1 MHHQF
6 ANQEL
11 ARLRHAEAI
20 RSATRHVLPLDDALV
35 PVREPRASAIR
46 GRVRVAVGNL
56 FAQVP
61 TARPSLP

>member
-11 ARLRHAEAI
+11 ARLRYAEAI
-20 RSATRHVLPLDDALV
+20 RNATRHVALDDSVV
-35 PVREPRASAIR
+35 PVSKPRGSAVR
-46 GRVRVAVGNL
+46 GRVRVGLGNL

>member
-11 ARLRHAEAI
+11 ARLRHAETI
-20 RSATRHVLPLDDALV
+20 RSATRHVALDDALV
-35 PVREPRASAIR
+35 PVREPRGSAVR